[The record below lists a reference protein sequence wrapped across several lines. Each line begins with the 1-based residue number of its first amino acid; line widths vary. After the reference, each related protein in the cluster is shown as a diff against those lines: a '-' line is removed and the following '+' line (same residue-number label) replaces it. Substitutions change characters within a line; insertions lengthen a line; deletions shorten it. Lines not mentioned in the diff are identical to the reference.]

1 MIYTEINERIDTI
14 RNLHIDSDRDR
25 IRAVMNGGAEGIQAV
40 LAWGSDNPGKDAA
53 ALGVDLPTANIMW
66 SGLERL
72 AQKIG
77 RPPVLKTD
85 MLPIRDNAP
94 ARKKAEKRARIVSA
108 WDEMSRIEMQY
119 PQIGRWLPGY
129 GYTMHRIKE
138 ATFGD
143 TTYPVAELRDPYDV
157 YPGWFGAGQQPE
169 EVAVIRRIPGHQLRR
184 IYPDLK
190 SYKPK
195 RTLSS
200 VWGRS
205 GTSVWGRGGWEG
217 NGGDLEVI
225 EYINTEGSY
234 VVCTETTQV
243 LSFIPNPLTSGPAFV
258 VTKRFSFDKL
268 KSQYTHTF
276 GLMAMMAKLNLL
288 GLIAAEDTTFR
299 EINVFGEMLST
310 KYEKG
315 RDAINFFEPG
325 VRVEKPTS
333 DQINQTFQAINIIE
347 RQFRIVAGYDV
358 AQDGQSPNSFATG
371 EGIKELGSSADLNV
385 REYQTAI
392 KHSMELIDTKR
403 LEWEDKMHASKTK
416 RVYWYEGSAPFE
428 EEYTPNVD
436 INGDYRTKRIYGAMA
451 TFDESSKIIAGL
463 QLVQARIMDRR
474 TMQENLDDFPNPSL
488 VNERIDQDQAKDML
502 LQSLGQRAAQGDPA
516 ADMAL
521 VEIMD
526 NPKMA
531 TDTLKKIFTPQE
543 PQMSPEEQAMIAGGG
558 MGGMGG
564 PPGQDQLQGGPPPGV
579 STILSQMESA
589 GGGAMTV
596 GQMQ

>member
-1 MIYTEINERIDTI
+1 MIYTEISERINSI
-14 RNLHIDSDRDR
+14 RNLHVDSDRER

-40 LAWGSDNPGKDAA
+40 LAWGSDNPAKDAA

-108 WDEMSRIEMQY
+108 WDEMSRMEMQY

-129 GYTMHRIKE
+129 GFTMHRIKE
-138 ATFGD
+138 KQYGD

-157 YPGWFGAGQQPE
+157 YPGWFGPDQQPE
-169 EVAVIRRIPGHQLRR
+169 EVAVIRRIPGSQLRR
-184 IYPDLK
+184 IYPELR

-195 RTLSS
+195 RTLS
-200 VWGRS
+200 
-205 GTSVWGRGGWEG
+205 SVWGRGGWEG
-217 NGGDLEVI
+217 NGGDLEVT
-225 EYINTEGSY
+225 EYINAEGSY
-234 VVCTETTQV
+234 VVCTETEQV

-258 VTKRFSFDKL
+258 ITKRFSFDKL

-276 GLMAMMAKLNLL
+276 GLVAMMAKLNLL
-288 GLIAAEDTTFR
+288 GLIGAEDSTFR
-299 EINVFGEMLST
+299 EINVFGELISDE
-310 KYEKG
+310 YEKG

-325 VRVEKPTS
+325 GRVEKPTG
-333 DQINQTFQAINIIE
+333 DQINQTFQAINILE

-371 EGIKELGSSADLNV
+371 QGIKELGSSADQNV

-403 LEWEDKMHASKTK
+403 LEWEDKMHASQTK

-451 TFDESSKIIAGL
+451 TFDENSKIIAGL

-488 VNERIDQDQAKDML
+488 VNERIDQDQAKEML

-531 TDTLKKIFTPQE
+531 TETLKKIFTPQE
-543 PQMSPEEQAMIAGGG
+543 PQMSPEEQAMIAGQG
-558 MGGMGG
+558 M
-564 PPGQDQLQGGPPPGV
+564 PGTEQLQGGPPPGV

-589 GGGAMTV
+589 GGGAQTV
-596 GQMQ
+596 GQMQRR